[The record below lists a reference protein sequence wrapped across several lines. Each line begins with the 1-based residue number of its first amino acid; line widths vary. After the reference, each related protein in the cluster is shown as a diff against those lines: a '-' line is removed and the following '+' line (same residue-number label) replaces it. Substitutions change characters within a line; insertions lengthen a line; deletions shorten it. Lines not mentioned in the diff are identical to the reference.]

1 MIAALA
7 SYGTLLELVLV
18 HALLA
23 YSQAIVLRAGVFS
36 LATAGLAAIGA
47 YTAALLTVRFG
58 VPMPVGLFVGAIAGT
73 ISGLLLSWPL
83 ARLRGVYQAI
93 ATLAFV
99 QIVLSVLLFAES
111 ITGGA
116 LGLNNLPKLVGVG
129 TLAVLTAATLYVFVA
144 IPRTAIGRSFDTVRE
159 EETVAASLG
168 IDVVLLQRTAFGLSG
183 AIAGLA
189 GAAMS
194 YRNYSLVPEDFG
206 FPLVV
211 AVLTFVV
218 LGGKDLALGPA
229 LGAAVLTALPELARP
244 LADYRLAFN
253 GLVMVLAII
262 YFPEGIARAWLQ
274 FRQWRDRRRVSA

>member
-1 MIAALA
+1 MIATLA

-36 LATAGLAAIGA
+36 LASAGLAAIGA

-83 ARLRGVYQAI
+83 PGCADYQAI

-168 IDVVLLQRTAFGLSG
+168 IDVVLLQGTAFGLSG